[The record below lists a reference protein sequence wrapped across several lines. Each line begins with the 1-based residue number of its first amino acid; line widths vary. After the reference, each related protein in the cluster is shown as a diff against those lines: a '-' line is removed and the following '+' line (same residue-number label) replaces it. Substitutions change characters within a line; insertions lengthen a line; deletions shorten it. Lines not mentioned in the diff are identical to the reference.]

1 MSVLLTRGTRLSQ
14 PQGPVEVDWANPIA
28 RGLFSS
34 FYASERKPNT
44 TVNGTYTTNADGTV
58 VRGSGMN
65 YPVSYPATKNIGTGD
80 YTFLVVHRPYT
91 ASSIGSTAVTMSD
104 QASNVWIGDASG
116 SGAHQCGGTRVSSGF
131 LTSAGKLST
140 HVGTRRSG
148 VIRAYTNGQT
158 GGATASSSSS
168 VNITSICIGSY
179 TGLGYAFF
187 SDYAAS
193 LVWDRAL
200 SAAEIASISANPWQL
215 FKPVQRRVWFD
226 ASAGGGSTAYTLTAD
241 VGAYSLSGVDAG
253 VIASRRLTADV
264 GSYGL
269 TGQEATLTY
278 TPASGAYTLTADVGT
293 YNLSGVDAATIAAR
307 RVTADV
313 GSYGLTGQDAA
324 FVLARRL
331 TADYGAYSLTGQDAT
346 LTATGAIAYTLAA
359 EYGLYSVAGQNAELI
374 APSGIVDT
382 HDGFWIR
389 EYRKMFEYGK
399 KKPTIAEVVDEV
411 VKQDPIAA
419 IEAVKPAVAAKIK
432 LPDNNSELVAK
443 IQQSANLQKAI
454 ASALISKAQAQKA
467 IDDDEQD
474 IEDILMLI

>member
-1 MSVLLTRGTRLSQ
+1 LVDFSGPITSSQNVKLALRGT
-14 PQGPVEVDWANPIA
+14 
-28 RGLFSS
+28 
-34 FYASERKPNT
+34 
-44 TVNGTYTTNADGTV
+44 TY
-58 VRGSGMN
+58 
-65 YPVSYPATKNIGTGD
+65 
-80 YTFLVVHRPYT
+80 
-91 ASSIGSTAVTMSD
+91 
-104 QASNVWIGDASG
+104 W
-116 SGAHQCGGTRVSSGF
+116 SGF
-131 LTSAGKLST
+131 
-140 HVGTRRSG
+140 
-148 VIRAYTNGQT
+148 I
-158 GGATASSSSS
+158 GAFLA
-168 VNITSICIGSY
+168 
-179 TGLGYAFF
+179 
-187 SDYAAS
+187 
-193 LVWDRAL
+193 WDRAL
-200 SAAEIASISANPWQL
+200 SDAEIASISANPWQL
-215 FKPVQRRVWFD
+215 FKPVQRRAWFD
-226 ASAGGGSTAYTLTAD
+226 ASAGGGGTAYTLTAD
-241 VGAYSLSGVDAG
+241 VGAYSLSGIDAG

-269 TGQEATLTY
+269 TGQDATLTY

-331 TADYGAYSLTGQDAT
+331 TADYGTYSLTGQDAT

-382 HDGFWIR
+382 HDGFWNR
-389 EYRKMFEYGK
+389 EYRKMFDYGK

-454 ASALISKAQAQKA
+454 ASALIAKAQAQKA